1 MRENSLLA
9 CIIALIL
16 PSLCNSIHEQ
26 EWQPLLQPDVF
37 PNSPEILS
45 DSPSFSS
52 LVAQSYQSNTLPHTP
67 ADQCELYKVGF
78 KQDLYFQYIQYKV
91 EIPPL
96 KEFTLC
102 YWAKYT
108 NHSNDHP
115 LFSYAGKVYN
125 KTNFFFFW

>member
-1 MRENSLLA
+1 MTKL
-9 CIIALIL
+9 IIALILL
-16 PSLCNSIHEQ
+16 PSLCNSIHEP

-37 PNSPEILS
+37 PGAAHEILP

-52 LVAQSYQSNTLPHTP
+52 LVAQSYQSNGLQHAGAA

-91 EIPPL
+91 DIPPL

-115 LFSYAGKVYN
+115 IFSYAGE
-125 KTNFFFFW
+125 